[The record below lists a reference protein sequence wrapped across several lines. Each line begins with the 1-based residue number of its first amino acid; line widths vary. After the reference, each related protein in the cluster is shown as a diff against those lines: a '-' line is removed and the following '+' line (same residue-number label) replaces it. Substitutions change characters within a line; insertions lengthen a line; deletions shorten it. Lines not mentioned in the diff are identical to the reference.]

1 MSIHEIETISI
12 TRFRIGEHTLDW
24 TQAAKGSPCFLRSN
38 HPGAE
43 SRSRWVGHFT
53 IPAGWIDGS
62 DPKAT
67 AVWARVAGFETNTAV
82 CLNCA
87 KRLVQDLA
95 TAMND
100 YDRRQETANGSFTS
114 SSTGQLL

>member
-1 MSIHEIETISI
+1 MAIHDIETISI
-12 TRFRIGEHTLDW
+12 TRFRIGAYTLDW
-24 TQAAKGSPCFLRSN
+24 TQSAKGSPCFLRSN
-38 HPGAE
+38 RPGAE

-53 IPAGWIDGS
+53 VPSDWIDGS

-67 AVWARVAGFETNTAV
+67 AGWARAAGLASHASV

-95 TAMND
+95 TAMDN
-100 YDRRQETANGSFTS
+100 YDRRQETANGSSTS
-114 SSTGQLL
+114 SSPGQLL